1 MSQSEPIT
9 ASRWRIISLGEAFDT
24 RWIVPVQNMEIGGK
38 ASLEDY
44 ADHLNRAAVGISLMV
59 SPHPSY
65 PPLEMAEAGVLA
77 ITNRYGCKDLSR
89 RFPEIISIERVDPE
103 LLAEAIGAAVREAEE
118 RRIGKIVPR
127 RPPSVCRQ
135 MQAGFIRRQSLPT
148 SSAVTCAMPPAAA
161 DRFSEYLR
169 RVADIGRMSTS
180 PISAPRQSTD
190 RA

>member
-127 RPPSVCRQ
+127 RPPQ
-135 MQAGFIRRQSLPT
+135 
-148 SSAVTCAMPPAAA
+148 
-161 DRFSEYLR
+161 
-169 RVADIGRMSTS
+169 
-180 PISAPRQSTD
+180 
-190 RA
+190 

>member
-1 MSQSEPIT
+1 
-9 ASRWRIISLGEAFDT
+9 
-24 RWIVPVQNMEIGGK
+24 
-38 ASLEDY
+38 
-44 ADHLNRAAVGISLMV
+44 
-59 SPHPSY
+59 
-65 PPLEMAEAGVLA
+65 MAEAGVLA
-77 ITNRYGCKDLSR
+77 ITNRYRCKDLSR

-103 LLAEAIGAAVREAEE
+103 LLAEAIGAAVREAKSGASA
-118 RRIGKIVPR
+118 RSSRAG
-127 RPPSVCRQ
+127 RPVICRQ

>member
-77 ITNRYGCKDLSR
+77 ITNRYRCKDLSR

-127 RPPSVCRQ
+127 RPPSD
-135 MQAGFIRRQSLPT
+135 LP
-148 SSAVTCAMPPAAA
+148 SDASRLYSPPK
-161 DRFSEYLR
+161 L
-169 RVADIGRMSTS
+169 ADIIRSDLCNAAS
-180 PISAPRQSTD
+180 SCRSLQ
-190 RA
+190 